1 MNLQTIEY
9 KENTEYEWNIVG
21 KGIISL
27 KSFDLLLRM
36 VFECFENKKF
46 EKI

>member
-1 MNLQTIEY
+1 MNLQKKEY
-9 KENTEYEWNIVG
+9 KENTEYEWNIDG

-27 KSFDLLLRM
+27 KCFDLLFRI

-46 EKI
+46 EKN